1 MSDSNASFG
10 NILFIGACGKV
21 VALDRFDGSILWRW
35 KATEGGGFWASLVP
49 SSFTSIAVDGDRLI
63 VATPKCIWCLDPLTG
78 AEVWTCRLKDLV
90 RGYPI
95 IASASNADSTAAAGS
110 LIAAQKAA
118 MGAAAAGGAASAG
131 AAG

>member
-1 MSDSNASFG
+1 MSDSNASLG

-35 KATEGGGFWASLVP
+35 KATVGSGFWASLVP
-49 SSFTSIAVDGDRLI
+49 SSFTSIAVDRDRLI

-78 AEVWTCRLKDLV
+78 AEVWTCRLKDFV

-95 IASASNADSTAAAGS
+95 IASASNADSIAAAGAT
-110 LIAAQKAA
+110 IAAQRAA
-118 MGAAAAGGAASAG
+118 MSAAAGGAAAAG